1 MDQDRTPRT
10 PSGIEVARRAGV
22 SQKTVSRVVNGEAY
36 VSAAV
41 REKVLAAME
50 ELGYRPNLAARALTS
65 GRSRRIGVVWLGSP
79 LHGPS
84 QALVALEHA
93 ARDLGYSVSLA
104 ASKGGDMLAAVESL
118 LAQGVDGIVLDEP
131 VDDHPLLALTTTV
144 PVVSV
149 GRVGTAPGADV
160 EVETQDLAAGAAAAT
175 DHLLDLGHPTVHHV
189 AGPEDW
195 WSARDRAQGWRNAL
209 QRRKI
214 TVPDVIPGDWTAASG
229 YAAGRTLLDRD
240 DVTAVF
246 CANDEMALGLIRSW
260 VETGRSIPADLSV
273 VGVDDIPVAAFTSPP
288 LTTVRQ
294 NFELTATSAVAR
306 LVARIE
312 GGSPVAPPTP
322 SVPQLI
328 VRASTAPPRGA

>member
-1 MDQDRTPRT
+1 MDQERTPRT

-36 VSAAV
+36 VSAGV

-65 GRSRRIGVVWLGSP
+65 GRNRRIGVVWLGSP

-104 ASKGGDMLAAVESL
+104 ASKGGDLAAAVESL

-131 VDDHPLLALTTTV
+131 VDDHPLLARVTAV
-144 PVVSV
+144 PVVSI
-149 GRVGTAPGADV
+149 GRVGTAPGADI
-160 EVETQDLAAGAAAAT
+160 EVASQDLAAGAALAT
-175 DHLLDLGHPTVHHV
+175 DHLLDLGHATVHHV
-189 AGPEDW
+189 AGPGDW
-195 WSARDRAQGWRNAL
+195 WSARDRAQGWRDAL
-209 QRRKI
+209 QRRGI
-214 TVPDVIPGDWTAASG
+214 AVPDVLRGDWTAASG
-229 YAAGRTLLDRD
+229 HAAGRALLDRA

-246 CANDEMALGLIRSW
+246 CANDEMALGLIRAW
-260 VETGRSIPADLSV
+260 VQAGRSVPADLSV
-273 VGVDDIPVAAFTSPP
+273 IGVDDIPVAAFTTPP

-294 NFELTATSAVAR
+294 DFELTATSAVNR

-312 GGSPVAPPTP
+312 GGPPAAPPTP
-322 SVPQLI
+322 SVPELV